1 MVGETV
7 PVEDVAQP
15 IDFRSPET
23 FFTGKFDHRHDIWR
37 AGCVM
42 FVLFY
47 QRPPFSVYL
56 SDSHF
61 YLRRMIRKLGPLP
74 KHWLP
79 KFDELRKETI
89 YTQEV
94 DENGDAPKGDW
105 ELICDT
111 FEPLRQ
117 AITAEFTSGDEKYDE
132 PDEHTEYDFEALKSL
147 RRPMQALLQYEPNER
162 VIVKDALKMIEWID
176 YRRENECS
184 EEAGKD
190 EDEDDNKEGNGG
202 EDD

>member
-1 MVGETV
+1 MGETV

-23 FFTGKFDHRHDIWR
+23 FLTGKFDHRHDIWR

-47 QRPPFSVYL
+47 QRPPFFVYL

-74 KHWLP
+74 EHWLP

-94 DENGDAPKGDW
+94 GKW
-105 ELICDT
+105 ERKHKIFVLIYRRKRISILT
-111 FEPLRQ
+111 F
-117 AITAEFTSGDEKYDE
+117 
-132 PDEHTEYDFEALKSL
+132 
-147 RRPMQALLQYEPNER
+147 
-162 VIVKDALKMIEWID
+162 D
-176 YRRENECS
+176 YRR
-184 EEAGKD
+184 KR
-190 EDEDDNKEGNGG
+190 
-202 EDD
+202 